1 MQNDFLLKWRIL
13 KELFRSKLISKC
25 HLVSSDNIATA
36 QQNQMINNKL
46 LITKI
51 ITANNIK

>member
-1 MQNDFLLKWRIL
+1 M
-13 KELFRSKLISKC
+13 
-25 HLVSSDNIATA
+25 VSSDNIATA